1 MGKKRIGT
9 QLIITLFVL
18 MTFNLFGVEKPALSE
33 KGETIK
39 EKVTGIGGVFFR
51 AKDPGLVADW
61 YYENLGIDLVPK
73 DYDTKPW
80 IQEAGPTV
88 FAPFNQATEYFGSPD
103 QQWMINFRVTDLD
116 AMVAQLRKNGNEVEV
131 DPETYPNGRFA
142 RVYDPEG
149 TPIQLWEPA
158 GGDQ

>member
-1 MGKKRIGT
+1 MGKKRIGS
-9 QLIITLFVL
+9 QIIIALLVL
-18 MTFNLFGVEKPALSE
+18 MTFHLFGVAKPALSE
-33 KGETIK
+33 EGETIK

-61 YYENLGIDLVPK
+61 YYENLGINLVPK

-80 IQEAGPTV
+80 IQETGPTV
-88 FAPFNQATEYFGSPD
+88 FAPFDQATEYFGNPD

-149 TPIQLWEPA
+149 TPIQLWKPA
-158 GGDQ
+158 K

>member
-1 MGKKRIGT
+1 MWKKLKDN
-9 QLIITLFVL
+9 QFVITVLVL
-18 MTFNLFGVEKPALSE
+18 MILNLVGTTHSAIS
-33 KGETIK
+33 GEGEVIM

-51 AKDPGLVADW
+51 AQDPGLVAGW
-61 YYENLGIDLVPK
+61 YKDNLGIDLVPK

-80 IQEAGPTV
+80 YQEAGPTI
-88 FAPFNQATEYFGSPD
+88 FAPFDAATEYFGSPD

-116 AMVAQLRKNGNEVEV
+116 AMVAQLRANGNEVEV

-158 GGDQ
+158 GDE